1 MKKSIIALSTMLF
14 LAVGVSNAQTQESVV
29 NETEQSELVQE
40 ATEPQNVE
48 EAEAVDQDNKV
59 EIKKEALP
67 EAVLDILKSDRF
79 NTWDVSRAYEIVKG
93 DKKIYEVVL
102 MNGEKKATY
111 KFDEEGKT
119 IG

>member
-14 LAVGVSNAQTQESVV
+14 LAVGVANAQTEKTVK
-29 NETEQSELVQE
+29 E
-40 ATEPQNVE
+40 AAPQTQT
-48 EAEAVDQDNKV
+48 VDQDKKV
-59 EIKKEALP
+59 EIKQEALP
-67 EAVLDILKSDRF
+67 EAVLDVLKSDRF
-79 NTWDVSRAYEIVKG
+79 NTWDVSRVYESMKG